1 MRDDM
6 RRRLQAMGA
15 GDVFVNNGYGFTEG
29 PAADRDGNVYFSD
42 GRNSAIHRWSPGERP
57 TLFVGDGPDPIG
69 MMFNPRGELCVCEGA
84 AYRVAAIDVATK
96 AKRVLCDGFE
106 GLRFNEPNDLAIDAT
121 GGFYFSDPNYQ
132 HHGQPTVRKQDVY
145 YCSAEGRVAR
155 VSTVCFKPNGVLLSA
170 DDATLYV
177 ADARG
182 QVVYAYDVL
191 GPGQLTAERLWID
204 GLKANP
210 DGMTLDERGNLYV
223 CCGQAGIKVFDRAGR
238 SLGVVGVHAANCCF
252 GGRDFRTLCIA
263 SVDRFLGLE
272 TKVVG
277 LKPLMLRGKL
287 PSQEM
292 ERSTPCR

>member
-1 MRDDM
+1 MTFADILSD
-6 RRRLQAMGA
+6 GA
-15 GDVFVNNGYGFTEG
+15 TPKILGSGYGFTEG

-42 GRNSAIHRWSPGERP
+42 GRNNAIHRWSPDERP
-57 TLFVGDGPDPIG
+57 TLFVGDSPDPIG

-84 AYRVAAIDVATK
+84 AYRVAAIDVATR
-96 AKRVLCDGFE
+96 AKRILCDQFG

-155 VSTVCFKPNGVLLSA
+155 VSTICFKPNGVLLSA
-170 DDATLYV
+170 GDATLYV

-191 GPGQLTAERLWID
+191 GPGQLAGERIWID
-204 GLKANP
+204 GLGANP
-210 DGMTLDERGNLYV
+210 DGMTFDEHDNLYV
-223 CCGQAGIKVFDRAGR
+223 CCGRAGLKVFDRAGR
-238 SLGVVGVHAANCCF
+238 PLGGIDVHAANCCF
-252 GGRDFRTLCIA
+252 GGRDFQTLCIA
-263 SVDRFLGLE
+263 SADRLLGIE

-277 LKPLMLRGKL
+277 LKPLMLRVDAHAR
-287 PSQEM
+287 EE
-292 ERSTPCR
+292 ERNTPCH